1 MTIIT
6 KGMGVVL
13 KAIKKG
19 TKSMKQGTIDPKT
32 NKPLYAAGALA
43 VAQKVVRE
51 KLKSKKKD
59 K

>member
-1 MTIIT
+1 MTLIT

-19 TKSMKQGTIDPKT
+19 TKSVKRGITHPKT
-32 NKPLYAAGALA
+32 NKPLYAAGAIA
-43 VAQKVVRE
+43 VGQKVVRE